1 MKTNHLKFY
10 TYNNYLMYKTNFVCT
25 YQNID
30 NEEIINNKY
39 RDDLLDILDL
49 EMFDDQK
56 ASDKIDLIIKD
67 IENNKQF
74 QEILK
79 LSANRYMSD
88 DIGLGL
94 TLLFSFD
101 TLHIIHEC
109 IKNFY
114 LLGEIKK
121 ENYNKIMDYLNK

>member
-1 MKTNHLKFY
+1 
-10 TYNNYLMYKTNFVCT
+10 MYKTNFDCT
-25 YQNID
+25 YQYVKD
-30 NEEIINNKY
+30 EETINNKY

-49 EMFDDQK
+49 EIFDDKK
-56 ASDKIDLIIKD
+56 ASEKIDLIIKD
-67 IENNKQF
+67 LEKNKQF

-101 TLHIIHEC
+101 TLYIIHEC

-121 ENYNKIMDYLNK
+121 ENYDKIMDYLNK